1 MANATFN
8 LPAQN
13 QRQPDTVPTELL
25 DDYKYSSL
33 VGQDI
38 RMLELLPG
46 DGDEDV
52 MIRIRHCALQE
63 AREPSKEDP
72 RMSLIALR
80 ETLPQGWHVYETLEG
95 RYLFLYG
102 SSETHEWTTSTWRHP
117 DPNFDASKYGEVPA
131 TEEYEEDL
139 EKSQFEALSYAWG
152 QPHEK
157 PLYIRVED
165 GSQHFKLSVWPNL
178 MSALRHL
185 RPRNPSESRTMWV
198 DAICLNQKDTVEK
211 SLHIPRMREIYRLA
225 YRTIVWLGPQC
236 DVTGLAFETAEHI
249 ASQVEVGVDPSSELF
264 PSPSAVEKWYGFETG
279 LPSIPAEAWEALARL
294 LSLSWFRRLWVVQ
307 EVKLN
312 KHAGTREVMVYWG
325 SHTSARSNL
334 FKAFS
339 SICYKFT
346 SGWPLPRIVNAG
358 LKLELEDHIF
368 CAKQVLEPQNGAQ
381 LPSLRWLFRIH
392 ASMDCV
398 DDRDRVYGLLGL
410 AGLHFSE
417 ELKVSYDDTYGA
429 ADVNMDAVLTH
440 IRLTGRLELLEPRG
454 LSRRRYLVDAPS
466 WVPDWAGRAGTR
478 YFTEP
483 TFPANNTRAHIKH
496 DKDHPHILH
505 VLGIKCTVIDEL
517 TDSLEWFDAEN
528 HWETLRHVRS
538 WQPYNLD
545 SAFYKPTGETM
556 REAYAVT
563 LIQAQVDTRWPHD
576 DTPKMQQ
583 WVEQNYTNAL
593 FGSRSLAQDS
603 DQGCSFTAQTMHQ
616 HVVKALMYCTGR
628 RFFQTKE
635 GYMGITNQYTRKG
648 DIVAILLGCVTPVIL
663 RPVHDTD
670 GQLTFSWVGECFV
683 HGLHDSM
690 KLLGPLPPP
699 WKGILRC
706 FAGLRSCLRFQ
717 NTETGEETWKDP
729 RLQPLEGWERFR
741 PKEMEQH
748 YPIDFIFLR
757 HRSTGEEITYDPR
770 LEPEHLKA
778 RGVDL
783 TWFTLV

>member
-1 MANATFN
+1 
-8 LPAQN
+8 
-13 QRQPDTVPTELL
+13 
-25 DDYKYSSL
+25 
-33 VGQDI
+33 
-38 RMLELLPG
+38 MLELLPG

-63 AREPSKEDP
+63 ARGPSKEDP
-72 RMSLIALR
+72 RMSLTALR
-80 ETLPQGWHVYETLEG
+80 GTLPQGWHVHKTIEG
-95 RYLFLYG
+95 RYLFLYR

-117 DPNFDASKYGEVPA
+117 EPNFDTSKYEEVPE

-152 QPHEK
+152 QPQEK

-165 GSQHFKLSVWPNL
+165 ASQHFKLGVWPNL

-185 RPRNPSESRTMWV
+185 RPRNPSVSRTMWV
-198 DAICLNQKDTVEK
+198 DAICLNQKDPLEK
-211 SLHIPRMREIYRLA
+211 GLHIPRMREIYRLA

-236 DVTGLAFETAEHI
+236 DVTSLAFETVEHV
-249 ASQVEVGVDPSSELF
+249 ASQVEMGVDASFELF
-264 PSPSAVEKWYGFETG
+264 PSPSAVENWHGFETG
-279 LPSIPAEAWEALARL
+279 LPSIPAEAWEALASL
-294 LSLSWFRRLWVVQ
+294 LSLSWFWRLWVVQ

-312 KHAGTREVMVYWG
+312 KHAGPRGVMVYWG

-339 SICYKFT
+339 SICTKYT
-346 SGWPLPRIVNAG
+346 TGWPLPRIVNAG
-358 LKLELEDHIF
+358 LKLENHIIR
-368 CAKQVLEPQNGAQ
+368 AKQLLEPQNGAQ
-381 LPSLRWLFRIH
+381 LPSLRWLFRHH
-392 ASMDCV
+392 ARMDCV

-410 AGLHFSE
+410 TGLRFSE

-440 IRLTGRLELLEPRG
+440 VRLTGRLELLDPCAT
-454 LSRRRYLVDAPS
+454 SHRRVLVDAPS
-466 WVPDWAGRAGTR
+466 WVPEWTGRAGVS
-478 YFTEP
+478 YFIEP

-496 DKDHPHILH
+496 DQHHPHILH
-505 VLGIKCTVIDEL
+505 VLGVKCTVIDEL
-517 TDSLEWFDAEN
+517 TDSLELFDAE
-528 HWETLRHVRS
+528 HPWKTLRHVRS

-545 SAFYKPTGETM
+545 SALYKPTGETM

-563 LIQAQVDTRWPHD
+563 LIQADVDTRWPHD

-603 DQGCSFTAQTMHQ
+603 DQGCSSTAQSMHQ
-616 HVVKALMYCTGR
+616 HVVTALHYCTGR

-648 DIVAILLGCVTPVIL
+648 DIVAILLGCVTPVVL

-683 HGLHDSM
+683 HGLHDSI
-690 KLLGPLPPP
+690 KFLGPLPPP
-699 WKGILRC
+699 WKGILRYY
-706 FAGLRSCLRFQ
+706 AGNRACLRFQ
-717 NTETGEETWKDP
+717 NTETGEETWQDP
-729 RLQPLEGWERFR
+729 RLQPPEGWERFW

-748 YPIDFIFLR
+748 YPIDLIFLR

-770 LEPEHLKA
+770 LEPEHLEA